1 MKKIIYIILFSIVLL
16 ITTDEH
22 AYAGIEKPGTDEI
35 EKSVTDEIEKP
46 VTGET
51 GSLADSQV
59 YLDMMVLNER
69 GVPKR
74 LQADEILYVNTAQ
87 VFIPVI
93 PENQSQIEESEPE
106 ESEQEESKPEAWQYF
121 WSADGEPESAKWQ
134 EMNDTGV
141 CVDLQEGMHTLL
153 FGMKDQKGQEILSRQ
168 YRICFDRTPPVLE
181 VKSELGLEEWQRE
194 DILCEAM
201 AADNL
206 SDIRVITC
214 RMQDELL
221 WEQNRLSPQ
230 EDHRAGVSFRLER
243 ETPSDGLEFELYAAD
258 LAGNSTIIKK
268 KYYLDKTAPQI
279 SIAGITDGQLLATA
293 CSMDM
298 LVTEAIYETTEAIID
313 ISRRYE
319 GATQMV
325 EHTVSPLTAVQT
337 SFTRQF
343 DQDGVY
349 TVSIYARDK
358 AGNVSEEC
366 RLVFSVDVTAPVI
379 RMQGPEQDGQY
390 CTEKELLIEVEE
402 EFFENQHVSIQ
413 VKKETPGIQADYG
426 VTPWT
431 SLAKNTMQSYTF
443 GEDGIYH
450 VKVDAVDAAG
460 HMSGCELSFLIDR
473 NAPTTLISG
482 MPERGI
488 TARAPILKFETEEL
502 FYNMETVT
510 LSGSCVGMDII
521 NMTVALPRF
530 VCTGEHSELEC
541 TITEEGR
548 YLIKMQAEDAV
559 GNESE
564 KQLSF
569 IYDATPPQIGY
580 LDTIDKSCQ
589 EKFVLPTDFEKL
601 ITDLTA
607 VQYRIYVNQ
616 QLFDAQKA
624 ITKPG
629 KYILS
634 VEAVDEAGNMAVET
648 AEFIITS
655 AKETEFTAEADKSGG
670 IGAAGKMHVSGKEDG
685 ATERTVSIQ
694 SSKVP
699 LSEQMKTDMQ
709 MESQEK
715 TKKNMVF
722 RICLICGIL
731 VSGAAIFGA
740 WRYIDRKKSA

>member
-16 ITTDEH
+16 VTTDEH
-22 AYAGIEKPGTDEI
+22 AYAGIEKP
-35 EKSVTDEIEKP
+35 VADEIEKP
-46 VTGET
+46 GTGET
-51 GSLADSQV
+51 GAVADSQV
-59 YLDMMVLNER
+59 YLDMMVRDEQ

-74 LQADEILYVNTAQ
+74 LQPDEILYVNTAQ
-87 VFIPVI
+87 IFIPVV
-93 PENQSQIEESEPE
+93 PENQTKIEEPEPE
-106 ESEQEESKPEAWQYF
+106 ESGQEKSEQEAWLYF
-121 WSADGEPESAKWQ
+121 WSADTEPETAKWQ
-134 EMNDTGV
+134 EMSDTGV
-141 CVDLQEGMHTLL
+141 RIDLQEGMHTLL

-181 VKSELGLEEWQRE
+181 IKSELDLEEWQRE
-194 DILCEAM
+194 DILCEAV

-206 SDIRVITC
+206 SDIRVIIC
-214 RMQDELL
+214 SMQDELL
-221 WEQNRLSPQ
+221 WEQSRLSPQ
-230 EDHRAGVSFRLER
+230 EDHRAGVSFQLER

-258 LAGNSTIIKK
+258 LAGNSTVIKK
-268 KYYLDKTAPQI
+268 KYYLDKTAPQV
-279 SIAGITDGQLLATA
+279 SVAGITEGQLLATA

-298 LVTEAIYETTEAIID
+298 LVSEAIYETAEAVID

-319 GATQMV
+319 GATQVV

-337 SFTRQF
+337 SFTRRF

-349 TVSIYARDK
+349 TVSIYAKDK
-358 AGNVSEEC
+358 AGNVSEEF

-379 RMQGPEQDGQY
+379 RMQGPERDGRY

-402 EFFENQHVSIQ
+402 EFFENAHVSIQ
-413 VKKETPGIQADYG
+413 VKKETPGKQADYG

-431 SLAKNTMQSYTF
+431 SLAKKTVQSYTF

-450 VKVDAVDAAG
+450 VKVDAVDTAG
-460 HMSGCELSFLIDR
+460 HTSGSELSFLIDR

-482 MPERGI
+482 MSERGI
-488 TARAPILKFETEEL
+488 TARAPALRFETEEL

-521 NMTVALPRF
+521 NMTVALPKF
-530 VCTGEHSELEC
+530 ACTGEHSELEYAV
-541 TITEEGR
+541 TEEGR
-548 YLIKMQAEDAV
+548 YLIRMQAEDAV
-559 GNESE
+559 GNRSE

-580 LDTIDKSCQ
+580 LDTIDKSSQ
-589 EKFVLPTDFEKL
+589 EKFVLPADFDRF

-616 QLFDAQKA
+616 QLFDEQKA

-655 AKETEFTAEADKSGG
+655 AQDTEFTAEADKSGG
-670 IGAAGKMHVSGKEDG
+670 MGAAGKMHVLGKEDG
-685 ATERTVSIQ
+685 ATESTVSIQ
-694 SSKVP
+694 SSEVP
-699 LSEQMKTDMQ
+699 LGEQMKTDMQ
-709 MESQEK
+709 VKNQEK
-715 TKKNMVF
+715 MKKNMVF